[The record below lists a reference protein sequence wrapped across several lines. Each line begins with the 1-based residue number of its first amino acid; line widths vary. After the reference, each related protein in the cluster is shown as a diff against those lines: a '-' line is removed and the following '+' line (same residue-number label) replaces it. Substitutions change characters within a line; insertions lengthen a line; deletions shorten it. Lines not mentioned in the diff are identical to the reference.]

1 MEQLNKKIHK
11 KKYSKIK
18 VMQFGE
24 GNFLRAFVD
33 WIIQKMNDKGVYD
46 GHVVVVQPMPFGRV
60 KELEKQDGLYTL
72 YLQGMEDGKRVRTHE
87 IIDVLD
93 DFIDPFT
100 QYDKYLKYAESED
113 LQTVISN
120 TTEAGIALDKNDLD
134 FSKTPTSFPG
144 KLLAFLRRRY
154 EFFKGDKT
162 KGLSMI
168 ACELIDNNGD
178 ELHRI
183 LLELSALKG
192 YEKEFITWLNE
203 ACHYTSTLVDR
214 IVPGYPRDEI
224 DTIREELG
232 YEDTSIVK
240 GEIFHLWVLN
250 KEAHIQSIF
259 PCDKAGLNVIY
270 ADSIKPYKERK
281 VKILNGTH
289 TAIVPVSYL
298 YGIDTVR
305 ETIENE
311 YLGRYA
317 KEFIFDEVIPTI
329 DLPHDDM
336 VSFANS
342 VLERYLNPYV
352 RHELMSIA
360 LNSVSKYKARI
371 LKTVHDYIE
380 RKHALPRHALFSL
393 AALINFYR
401 GKRGEQ
407 DIALKDDANYLA
419 TFKTLWSKYDQ
430 DKDVVTLVKTVLA
443 DESMWGEDLNQ
454 IAGFTQIVTKFL
466 SSQLE
471 KGMKEALLC
480 FLGA

>member
-1 MEQLNKKIHK
+1 MEQLSKKIHE
-11 KKYSKIK
+11 KKYKKIK
-18 VMQFGE
+18 IMQFGE

-33 WIIQKMNDKGVYD
+33 WIVQKMNDNGVYD
-46 GHVVVVQPMPFGRV
+46 GHIVVVQPMPFGRV
-60 KELEKQDGLYTL
+60 ADLEKQDGLYTL
-72 YLQGMEDGKRVRTHE
+72 YLQGIDEGKAVRTHE

-93 DFIDPFT
+93 DFINPFT

-113 LQTVISN
+113 LETVISN
-120 TTEAGIALDKNDLD
+120 TTEAGIALDPNDLD

-154 EFFKGDKT
+154 EFFNGDET
-162 KGLSMI
+162 KGLAII

-183 LLELSALKG
+183 LVELAKLKG
-192 YEKEFITWLNE
+192 YEEKFISWLDN

-224 DTIREELG
+224 ETIREELG
-232 YEDTSIVK
+232 YEDNSIVK

-250 KEAHIQSIF
+250 KEPHIEKVF
-259 PCDKAGLNVIY
+259 PCNKANLHVIY

-289 TAIVPVSYL
+289 TAIVPVAYL

-311 YLGRYA
+311 HLGKFA
-317 KEFIFDEVIPTI
+317 KDFIYDEVIPTI
-329 DLPHDDM
+329 SLPHDEM
-336 VSFANS
+336 VFFAES

-380 RKHALPRHALFSL
+380 KKNALPRHALFSL
-393 AALINFYR
+393 AALMLFYR
-401 GKRGEQ
+401 GKRNDET
-407 DIALKDDANYLA
+407 IALKDDLSYIK
-419 TFKTLWSKYDQ
+419 TFETLWAKYDE
-430 DKDVVTLVKTVLA
+430 DKDVASLVKEVLK
-443 DESMWGEDLNQ
+443 DETMWGEDLNK
-454 IAGFTQIVTKFL
+454 IDGFTSLVVKYLEMQIN
-466 SSQLE
+466 
-471 KGMKEALLC
+471 KGMKEALIC
-480 FLGA
+480 FLGE